1 MFCPEEIQCH
11 PKAERETRGET
22 QTDREGGRERAAFVR
37 PAVLCFSCEPHFV
50 NTRVD
55 CELHEGKRVLHKCLR
70 GHPYMM
76 SALRGEG
83 GLDQK
88 KMY

>member
-1 MFCPEEIQCH
+1 MSLESRKRNEGRD
-11 PKAERETRGET
+11 ADGER
-22 QTDREGGRERAAFVR
+22 GRERAAFVR